1 MNDMVLVE
9 SRNINNVLVDGFYG
23 DEDVWFTR
31 FQIGSALEYADP
43 QKAILLIHNH
53 HKDRMDKF
61 SRRCQFDTP
70 SGRQVGFLYNTK
82 GVFEICRHSRQPKAD
97 AVMDGLYD
105 LAISIMRGK
114 WNRTPCRE
122 IEKKTVIP
130 KLKKPEPDW
139 SKVAMLSL
147 NRSAYTRDEYYNR
160 LVEIF
165 DSDRKSIE
173 NEMKLYDGL
182 RG

>member
-9 SRNINNVLVDGFYG
+9 SRSVNNVLVDGFYG
-23 DEDVWFTR
+23 DEEAWFTR
-31 FQIGSALEYADP
+31 FQIGLALEYDNP
-43 QKAILLIHNH
+43 LNAIAVIHRR
-53 HKDRMDKF
+53 HKERLDKF
-61 SRRCQFDTP
+61 SRVCQIDTP
-70 SGRQVGFLYNTK
+70 SGAQEVFVYNAK

-114 WNRTPCRE
+114 WDRTPHRE
-122 IEKKTVIP
+122 IAKKTVVP

-147 NRSAYTRDEYYNR
+147 NRSAYTRDEYYNQ

-182 RG
+182 RR